1 MGTEEEAEAGDL
13 VLPVQN
19 RPRTP
24 GEPQLVRRLHSP
36 ARPDTIRQVNRGA
49 GSRNVPQDD

>member
-13 VLPVQN
+13 VLPAQN